1 MHDAFR
7 MRGSRTS
14 RAIDELYRRHVGE
27 VYRYAYA
34 MLGNRPDAEDVAQTT
49 FMNAL
54 RALERG
60 ERPRKPSSWLLAIA
74 HNVVRQRFRQA
85 HSRPTEVELTSEL
98 AGLEP
103 DDGGGPTIDEML
115 KALGRIPPLQREAL
129 VMREF
134 EGRSY
139 AEIARILD
147 ITTSALETLLFRARR
162 SLAEELEAVVTCEQ
176 AERAISQR
184 LDARLTR
191 KERRRLEQ
199 HLAECPAC
207 ARFEH
212 LQRRG
217 RRALKGLALL
227 PVPISLTLFKG
238 APSASAA
245 AALPTIGAA
254 AAGAGAS
261 GVGAAGGAAAGG
273 LALKAAIAVAAI
285 GVAGGAGYTGLQA
298 TRDTG
303 RPPAPPAAEA
313 KNEATKDVGVQASK
327 RSNPEP
333 AEATG
338 ANVAVTAVRTR
349 AVKTQAASVQ
359 GAAKEPRIAKQPREE
374 DAVAKKPKRP
384 KAAHLAHSTNKG
396 HETAS
401 SNSAAPGNA
410 QAKETN
416 KQRRK
421 AAPAALTHKKPR
433 VRPVEQKPNPTKA
446 KKNEA
451 EGATEVAAAKKA
463 PPGQAK
469 QEQPSGHG
477 PHEQPPGQAKNAQA
491 PGQAKHEQPAAPP
504 VVDDVAGAAT
514 DPRPPEDSGP
524 PGGGSGKQE

>member
-1 MHDAFR
+1 
-7 MRGSRTS
+7 MRGSHTS
-14 RAIDELYRRHVGE
+14 RALDELYRRHVGE

-34 MLGNRPDAEDVAQTT
+34 MLGNRADAEDVAQTT

-54 RALERG
+54 RALARG

-98 AGLEP
+98 AGLAP

-115 KALGRIPPLQREAL
+115 KALGRIPPLQREAI

-139 AEIARILD
+139 AEIARILE

-162 SLAEELEAVVTCEQ
+162 SLAEELEAVVTCEL
-176 AERAISQR
+176 AERAISRR
-184 LDARLTR
+184 LDARLSR

-199 HLAECPAC
+199 HLAECPSC

-238 APSASAA
+238 APSATAA

-254 AAGAGAS
+254 AAGAGAT
-261 GVGAAGGAAAGG
+261 GAGTAGGAAAGG
-273 LALKAAIAVAAI
+273 LAVKAAIAVAAI

-298 TRDTG
+298 TRDAG
-303 RPPAPPAAEA
+303 RRPAPPPAEA
-313 KNEATKDVGVQASK
+313 KSETTKDVGVLESKASD
-327 RSNPEP
+327 PES
-333 AEATG
+333 AEAPA
-338 ANVAVTAVRTR
+338 ANLAVTAVRKR
-349 AVKTQAASVQ
+349 AVKTKAASGHV
-359 GAAKEPRIAKQPREE
+359 AAKEPRIAKQPREE
-374 DAVAKKPKRP
+374 NAGAKKAKRP
-384 KAAHLAHSTNKG
+384 HAAHLAHSTNKG
-396 HETAS
+396 QEAATG
-401 SNSAAPGNA
+401 NLAAPRDA
-410 QAKETN
+410 QAKELN

-421 AAPAALTHKKPR
+421 TDPASRALKKPR
-433 VRPVEQKPNPTKA
+433 VRAAEQKPKPTKA
-446 KKNEA
+446 EKNEA
-451 EGATEVAAAKKA
+451 KGATKVAAGKKA

-469 QEQPSGHG
+469 QEQPPGDG
-477 PHEQPPGQAKNAQA
+477 QHEQPPGQAKNAQA
-491 PGQAKHEQPAAPP
+491 PDQAKHEQPPVPP
-504 VVDDVAGAAT
+504 AVGGAAGAAT
-514 DPRPPEDSGP
+514 DAGPPEDSASP
-524 PGGGSGKQE
+524 DGGSGKEK